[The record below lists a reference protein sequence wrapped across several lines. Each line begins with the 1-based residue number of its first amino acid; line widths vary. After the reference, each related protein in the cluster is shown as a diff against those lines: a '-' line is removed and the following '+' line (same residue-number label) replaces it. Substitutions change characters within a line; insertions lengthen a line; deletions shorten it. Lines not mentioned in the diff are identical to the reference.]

1 MEAGTGGQWNP
12 RKTSLFGL
20 LWLMWWHLSYL
31 EVRPHD
37 LQIKHFSFNSFVDLL
52 FSPWC
57 IHVFCSK
64 FWMFA
69 PFMPLGSDRLKLW
82 GLLRSCLGIL
92 VKICLETVGI
102 CWGDKATVMV
112 EGNGYLWKNT
122 DNYGKW
128 WATETPQEI
137 TCNQKEW
144 IWLDAWI
151 VSAAMSFS
159 VSIVVQQD
167 WCDVCSSWR
176 IKCLNVPWG
185 LQHSAELQRH
195 SGQPRRFV
203 PNKEGVGHN
212 GKASRAKCTK
222 CACHDKVIETRGL
235 WRKTWY

>member
-1 MEAGTGGQWNP
+1 MVHTCFLFKILNVCTFHAVGIWSTQAVGTSQVMP
-12 RKTSLFGL
+12 
-20 LWLMWWHLSYL
+20 WHLG
-31 EVRPHD
+31 ED
-37 LQIKHFSFNSFVDLL
+37 LFRNCWDLL
-52 FSPWC
+52 
-57 IHVFCSK
+57 
-64 FWMFA
+64 
-69 PFMPLGSDRLKLW
+69 
-82 GLLRSCLGIL
+82 
-92 VKICLETVGI
+92 
-102 CWGDKATVMV
+102 GDKATVMV

-151 VSAAMSFS
+151 ASAAMSFS